1 MTNTANEM
9 FEKAQADYT
18 KFNET
23 FRQMAEKG
31 MAQSAESYG
40 KFKTMAEE
48 ATAAA
53 QKSFDAMREGMTI
66 LSTKAMENARANTEA
81 GVAHVEK
88 LTRAKT
94 FAEVLELQGEFFRA
108 SYDKLTAQ
116 AKEAQELA
124 TKLVEEASAPV
135 KAQAEK
141 AAAEVTTAVSTAAAE
156 AAPKAVKAPK
166 AAKAA

>member
-1 MTNTANEM
+1 MTNPAAEM
-9 FEKAQADYT
+9 FDKAQADYA
-18 KFNET
+18 KMSES
-23 FRQMAEKG
+23 FRDMAEKAV
-31 MAQSAESYG
+31 AQSTEAYG

-53 QKSFDAMREGMTI
+53 QKSFDAAREGMTV
-66 LSTKAMENARANTEA
+66 LSTKAMENTRANTET

-88 LTRAKT
+88 LARAKT
-94 FAEVLELQGEFFRA
+94 FAEVLELQGAYFRA
-108 SYDKLTAQ
+108 SFEVLAAQ

-124 TKLVEEASAPV
+124 VKVAGEVSAPV

-141 AAAEVTTAVSTAAAE
+141 ATAAVVEAVE
-156 AAPKAVKAPK
+156 AAPKAAAKPVK